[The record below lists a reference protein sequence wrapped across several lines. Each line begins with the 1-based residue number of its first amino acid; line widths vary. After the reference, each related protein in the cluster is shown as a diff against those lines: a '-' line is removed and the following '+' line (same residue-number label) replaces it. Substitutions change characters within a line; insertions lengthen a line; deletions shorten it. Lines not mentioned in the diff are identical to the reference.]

1 MVSVIAAWHC
11 LVLIKLFSAHQ
22 FQVKFNPMTFWLF
35 FIQNVKSSVMRAHS
49 CHWSISC
56 YAQGCAACAYSF
68 CVVFISCFGAIGI
81 DWATGRKLQQVE
93 SHSQHASRCRKRETR
108 SLGFKCAHCQNE
120 YEMRG
125 AMDQH
130 RRHRS
135 SVGTPCA
142 DPANSKSISFTARG
156 DHSAGILRQHD
167 ILGVWPIPALFLLIK
182 SSLHLVR
189 NVIIEK

>member
-1 MVSVIAAWHC
+1 MHIHATDPSVAMQCSMHRVVPLVRILFVLCLFPVSEQLASIGPLAENCSKLKVIH
-11 LVLIKLFSAHQ
+11 S
-22 FQVKFNPMTFWLF
+22 
-35 FIQNVKSSVMRAHS
+35 MRR
-49 CHWSISC
+49 
-56 YAQGCAACAYSF
+56 
-68 CVVFISCFGAIGI
+68 GA
-81 DWATGRKLQQVE
+81 GRGKPDGPKQLPL
-93 SHSQHASRCRKRETR
+93 

-120 YEMRG
+120 YETRG
-125 AMDQH
+125 AMDRH

-135 SVGTPCA
+135 SVETPCA

-182 SSLHLVR
+182 SSLHPVR